1 MGRDAERGRRMDKR
15 ELLLEFTDMTLRAMQ
30 RLPQSGIDLDTLN
43 GFRENLRFILE
54 FEKLVRKERPAETY
68 ARGLPS

>member
-1 MGRDAERGRRMDKR
+1 MQRGGRRMDKR

-54 FEKLVRKERPAETY
+54 FEKLVEKERLAETY
-68 ARGLPS
+68 AGELPS

>member
-1 MGRDAERGRRMDKR
+1 MDKR

>member
-1 MGRDAERGRRMDKR
+1 MDKR
-15 ELLLEFTDMTLRAMQ
+15 ELLLEFADMTLRAMQ

-68 ARGLPS
+68 AGGLPS